1 MEPLPAAGAAGLD
14 SRSVRAEVAWDRERR
29 LRSQALRRVA
39 LPEHSVVPWVGLWV
53 IVAAAQFG
61 ALVPLL
67 FDRTGPLGSTEVFSL
82 VGGSFTACGLIAW
95 RRRPDS
101 LSGPLMVAVGLL
113 SFVNPLLSQ
122 VHVGV
127 SLTAAHLF
135 ADAWVVVFIL
145 LLLTFQ
151 SGGRLRS
158 HGDRRLVV
166 LSTIPLVVLQLVYM
180 QFHTEDGNLLLVSE
194 NEDVADAIDKLQ
206 RITIAFVC
214 VAVGAVLGLRWRD
227 ASGPARRALLP
238 SIAGAA
244 CLLLFAAL
252 LVNDLVTG
260 SRSSA
265 LLWVAA
271 ISLVSVPLA
280 FLFGLLRSRLARA
293 GLANLFRDLPAM
305 RGATLQAALAHAVG
319 DPALLLATDAPGE
332 PASGRSV
339 SRIAREGE
347 AVAWLVYDESL
358 DDDPDLMDAVRAA
371 AGIALE
377 NEYLQTQTR
386 ERTAELV
393 ASRERLVAAGD
404 AERRR
409 LERNLH
415 DGAQQRL
422 VGLALQLRL
431 IERRIESD
439 PASAT
444 KLVNSASEEL
454 AHSLSELRELAR
466 GIHPAVLNHGLDAAL
481 ESLAA
486 RSTVPTSVS
495 VILPARLPEPI
506 ELAAYFVA
514 SEALANVAKYAAA
527 NRAAVRVWRSGPR
540 AVIEIS
546 DDGDGGADPEQGSGL
561 RGLADR
567 VEALEGDLRV
577 VSPLGVG
584 TRVIAEFPC

>member
-1 MEPLPAAGAAGLD
+1 MLGWV
-14 SRSVRAEVAWDRERR
+14 RSDDASSAVAWDRERR
-29 LRSQALRRVA
+29 LRAQALRRVA

-53 IVAAAQFG
+53 IVALAQFG
-61 ALVPLL
+61 ALVPVL
-67 FDRTGPLGSTEVFSL
+67 FQRTGSLGSNEVFSL
-82 VGGSFTACGLIAW
+82 IGGSFAACGLIAW

-122 VHVGV
+122 VHVSV
-127 SLTAAHLF
+127 SLTLAHLF
-135 ADAWVVVFIL
+135 ADAWVVIFIL

-158 HGDRRLVV
+158 RGDRRLVA
-166 LSTIPLVVLQLVYM
+166 LSAIPLIVLQLIFM
-180 QFHTEDGNLLLVSE
+180 QFSAEDGNLLLVSD
-194 NEDVADAIDKLQ
+194 NADVADAIDKLQ
-206 RITIAFVC
+206 RISIALVC
-214 VAVGAVLGLRWRD
+214 VAVGAMIGLRW
-227 ASGPARRALLP
+227 AAATGPGRRALLP

-265 LLWVAA
+265 LLWIAA
-271 ISLVSVPLA
+271 CSLVSVPLA

-293 GLANLFRDLPAM
+293 ELAHLFRDLPAM
-305 RGATLQAALAHAVG
+305 RGPTLEAALARAVG
-319 DPALLLATDAPGE
+319 DPGLVLVQDGRPE
-332 PASGRSV
+332 PAPNKSV
-339 SRIAREGE
+339 SRITRDGE
-347 AVAWLVYDESL
+347 DVAWLVYDASL
-358 DDDPDLMDAVRAA
+358 DDDPDLIDAVRAA

-386 ERTAELV
+386 ERTAELR

-422 VGLALQLRL
+422 VGIALQLRL

-439 PASAT
+439 PASAAQ
-444 KLVNSASEEL
+444 LVNTASDEL
-454 AHSLSELRELAR
+454 AHSLTELRELAR

-481 ESLAA
+481 ESLAS
-486 RSTVPTSVS
+486 RSTIPTSVS

-514 SEALANVAKYAAA
+514 SEALANVAKYAEA
-527 NRAAVRVWRSGPR
+527 NRAGVRVWRTGTG

-546 DDGDGGADPEQGSGL
+546 DDGAGGADPDAGSGL

-567 VEALEGDLRV
+567 VEALEGRLRV
-577 VSPLGVG
+577 VSPPGEG
-584 TRVIAEFPC
+584 TRVTAEFPC